1 MIIYS
6 NMSAILTA
14 TYLLV
19 LIPLIACHNFDI
31 DYIIRV
37 AEHGFMQSGA
47 SYQFYSSNF
56 VSYYSFNSHSSH
68 SSYSNSDN
76 NAYSSFSQWNPM
88 YSKFG
93 SSLAP
98 TNYPAI
104 VPTLAPT
111 QKPTLKPTLPPSM
124 QPTSYP
130 AIVPTLVPTLKP
142 TQNPTLTPSTLPTN
156 YPAITPT
163 ALEYTTTFAFNDYPT
178 PTLSLADE
186 NALIM
191 ATALS
196 MNISVNYISVWAPN
210 NRRLIGYNIQTILN
224 IIIPLINQ
232 YANINPTLL
241 YTSLVN
247 ELTTAVSTGNF
258 NMYLKAAA
266 IAYNS
271 TSMAAVNVTTS
282 VLTVSPPI
290 VTNTKQPTSVPTAYP
305 TLYSTSYPTI
315 ANITK
320 HYDHYTGK
328 YNEQTLIIIIV
339 VLFPS
344 IALGILAYYLHYAIK
359 TKEIADIEL
368 SLNIIPD
375 DNSSHI
381 VNPRSVNPEVEGEE
395 SSA

>member
-1 MIIYS
+1 
-6 NMSAILTA
+6 
-14 TYLLV
+14 
-19 LIPLIACHNFDI
+19 
-31 DYIIRV
+31 
-37 AEHGFMQSGA
+37 MQ
-47 SYQFYSSNF
+47 
-56 VSYYSFNSHSSH
+56 
-68 SSYSNSDN
+68 
-76 NAYSSFSQWNPM
+76 
-88 YSKFG
+88 
-93 SSLAP
+93 
-98 TNYPAI
+98 
-104 VPTLAPT
+104 
-111 QKPTLKPTLPPSM
+111 
-124 QPTSYP
+124 
-130 AIVPTLVPTLKP
+130 
-142 TQNPTLTPSTLPTN
+142 PTN

-210 NRRLIGYNIQTILN
+210 NRRLIGYNIETILN

-271 TSMAAVNVTTS
+271 TSMAAVNVTAS
-282 VLTVSPPI
+282 ALTVSPPI
-290 VTNTKQPTSVPTAYP
+290 VTNTKQPTSVPTLYP
-305 TLYSTSYPTI
+305 TLYPTI
-315 ANITK
+315 ANTTE

-344 IALGILAYYLHYAIK
+344 IALGILAYYLHYSIK
-359 TKEIADIEL
+359 TKEIPDLEL

-375 DNSSHI
+375 ENSSQI
-381 VNPRSVNPEVEGEE
+381 VNPRSVNPEVEEALSEE
-395 SSA
+395 SLP

>member
-19 LIPLIACHNFDI
+19 LMPLIACHNFDM

-37 AEHGFMQSGA
+37 AEHRFMQSGT
-47 SYQFYSSNF
+47 SYQIYSSNF
-56 VSYYSFNSHSSH
+56 VSYYSFNSHN
-68 SSYSNSDN
+68 SYSNSDN
-76 NAYSSFSQWNPM
+76 NAYSSLSQWNPM

-111 QKPTLKPTLPPSM
+111 LEPIQKPILAPTM
-124 QPTSYP
+124 Q
-130 AIVPTLVPTLKP
+130 
-142 TQNPTLTPSTLPTN
+142 PTN

-210 NRRLIGYNIQTILN
+210 NRRLIGYNIETILN

-271 TSMAAVNVTTS
+271 TSMATVNVTTN

-290 VTNTKQPTSVPTAYP
+290 VTNTKQPTSVPTLYP
-305 TLYSTSYPTI
+305 TLYPTM
-315 ANITK
+315 ANTTEY
-320 HYDHYTGK
+320 YDHYTGK
-328 YNEQTLIIIIV
+328 YNEETLIIIIV

-344 IALGILAYYLHYAIK
+344 IAVGILAYYLHYSIK
-359 TKEIADIEL
+359 SKEIPDLEL

-375 DNSSHI
+375 ENSSQI
-381 VNPRSVNPEVEGEE
+381 VNPRSVNPEVEDGAPSEAIIDE